1 MHEEPK
7 PSTKKWT
14 RIIAHVDMDAFYA
27 AIEVRDDPALAGK
40 PVVVGGGA
48 DTRGVVS
55 AASYEARVF
64 GVHSAMPM
72 AQAVKLCPDLIRLP
86 VDMGKYQS
94 VSRQIMEILR
104 SFSPSVEPLSL
115 DEAFLDLTGT
125 ECVFGTPELTA
136 RRIKGA
142 IREKTDLIASIGI
155 APVKFV
161 AKIASDLEKPD
172 GLVVVEPEK
181 LLPFLHP
188 LPISRLWGVG
198 PRTKDALAAIGI
210 RTIGQLA
217 RTEVRRLQARFGIH
231 GEHLHRLA
239 HGLDE
244 RDVVSDWD
252 AKSYSHEETF
262 ARDQD
267 EPGLL
272 YSVLLDQSVR
282 VARRLRRDGVVGR
295 IVQIKVR
302 YPDFTTLTR
311 QRSFPAATSDEDR
324 IYDVARQLF
333 DQVWTHAPVRL
344 LGVGVSS
351 IRPDGGEA
359 FDLFTP
365 AECVDRRRRLSEAVD
380 RIEERFGRG
389 KVVRARTLR
398 KRSIRGTGS
407 PSDRPVE
414 D

>member
-7 PSTKKWT
+7 SPSAKWT
-14 RIIAHVDMDAFYA
+14 RVIAHVDMDAFYA
-27 AIEVRDDPALAGK
+27 AIEVRDDPTLAGK

-72 AQAVKLCPDLIRLP
+72 AEAVRRCPDLIRLP
-86 VDMGKYQS
+86 VDMPKYQS
-94 VSRQIMEILR
+94 VSRQVMEVLH

-115 DEAFLDLTGT
+115 DEAFLDLSGT
-125 ECVFGTPELTA
+125 ECVFGPPRQTA
-136 RRIKGA
+136 QRIKA
-142 IREKTDLIASIGI
+142 TIRERTGLIASIGV

-161 AKIASDLEKPD
+161 AKIASDFEKPD
-172 GLVVVEPEK
+172 GLVVVEPAN
-181 LLPFLHP
+181 LLSFLHP

-239 HGLDE
+239 HGSDE
-244 RDVVSDWD
+244 RDVVPDWD
-252 AKSYSHEETF
+252 AKSYSHEEAF

-267 EPGLL
+267 EPRLL

-282 VARRLRRDGVVGR
+282 VARRLRRDGAAGR
-295 IVQIKVR
+295 VVQIKVR

-311 QRSFPAATSDEDR
+311 RLTLPAATSDEDR
-324 IYDVARQLF
+324 IYRVARDLF
-333 DQVWTHAPVRL
+333 DQVWNQGPVRL

-351 IRPDGGEA
+351 IRPDGGES

-365 AECVDRRRRLSEAVD
+365 AECVDRKRRLSEAVD

-389 KVVRARTLR
+389 KVIRARTLR
-398 KRSIRGTGS
+398 KRAIRGTGS
-407 PSDRPVE
+407 PSDRPIE